1 MQSCNHQ
8 IRLSLKASDQLDKD
22 ILYHTYT
29 YFGVHGLSCC
39 ERITVPD
46 NSFQPQ
52 RYNHLCDVVRSHAG
66 SNTEVSRCD
75 LSALT
80 IRNLFW

>member
-1 MQSCNHQ
+1 MQSCNHK
-8 IRLSLKASDQLDKD
+8 IRLSLKLSGQLDKRY
-22 ILYHTYT
+22 LT

-46 NSFQPQ
+46 NVLQPQ
-52 RYNHLCDVVRSHAG
+52 RFNHLCDAVRCSTE

-75 LSALT
+75 LSELT